1 MHHNCCNIFRISNKE
16 TNNFSKSDLNNKYPY
31 KQLISLRTKNKQG
44 NESRSFSS
52 IINSDHNTI
61 GWNVKNNWR
70 KWQHNLQQKHL
81 IYLNCH
87 WFFFVCVC
95 VLTDSLLNLVIQDSI
110 EKLPI
115 WVFSVILY
123 LSEKTFC
130 GASVHSKFWNAV
142 ICVTVLNTPGTESA
156 FGKVTFCCW
165 PKITRI
171 G

>member
-1 MHHNCCNIFRISNKE
+1 MHRNCCNIFRISNKE

-31 KQLISLRTKNKQG
+31 KQLISLRTKHKQG
-44 NESRSFSS
+44 NKSCFFSS

-87 WFFFVCVC
+87 CFF
-95 VLTDSLLNLVIQDSI
+95 VLTDSLLDLVMQDSI

-115 WVFSVILY
+115 WVCSDILY

-130 GASVHSKFWNAV
+130 SASFHSKLWNAM
-142 ICVTVLNTPGTESA
+142 IRATVLNALGTESA
-156 FGKVTFCCW
+156 FGKVTFCC
-165 PKITRI
+165 
-171 G
+171 